1 MATTTYKT
9 LGQSAP
15 AATTSTDLYTVPAAT
30 SAIISTVVITNRS
43 ATDATFRL
51 SVSKLGAA
59 LANADYLVYDA
70 TVQGSGFITLTL
82 GITMATTDKLR
93 VYASTANL
101 SFNAF
106 GTEIA

>member
-9 LGQSAP
+9 LGQAAP

-30 SAIISTVVITNRS
+30 STIISTITVANRAAS
-43 ATDATFRL
+43 DATFRISQSL
-51 SVSKLGAA
+51 AGAA
-59 LANADYLVYDA
+59 ISDKDYLIYD
-70 TVQGSGFITLTL
+70 VSIPGSGFITLTL

-93 VYASTANL
+93 VYASSGDI

-106 GTEIA
+106 GTELS

>member
-1 MATTTYKT
+1 MATTYKT

-15 AATTSTDLYTVPAAT
+15 SATTSTDLYTVPAST
-30 SAIISTVVITNRS
+30 SAIVSTIVIANRA
-43 ATDATFRL
+43 ATSATFRL
-51 SVSKLGAA
+51 SQSKLGAA
-59 LANADYLVYDA
+59 LANADYLAYDV
-70 TVQGSGFITLTL
+70 TIQGNSFITLTL

-106 GTEIA
+106 GTELS

>member
-9 LGQSAP
+9 LGQAAP

-30 SAIISTVVITNRS
+30 SAIVSTITIANRA
-43 ATDATFRL
+43 ATDATFRISQSL
-51 SVSKLGAA
+51 TGAA
-59 LANADYLVYDA
+59 LQNKDYLIYDA
-70 TVQGSGFITLTL
+70 TIPASGFITLTL

-93 VYASTANL
+93 VYASSANI

-106 GTEIA
+106 GTELA

>member
-9 LGQSAP
+9 LGQAAP

-30 SAIISTVVITNRS
+30 SAIVSTITIANRA
-43 ATDATFRL
+43 ATDATFRISQSL
-51 SVSKLGAA
+51 TGAA
-59 LANADYLVYDA
+59 LANKDYLIYDA
-70 TVQGSGFITLTL
+70 TIPASGFITLTL
-82 GITMATTDKLR
+82 GITMAATDKLR
-93 VYASTANL
+93 VYASSANI

>member
-30 SAIISTVVITNRS
+30 SAIVSTITIANRA

-59 LANADYLVYDA
+59 IVNADYLVYDA
-70 TVQGSGFITLTL
+70 TIPASGFITLTL

-93 VYASTANL
+93 VYASSANI

-106 GTEIA
+106 GTELA

>member
-9 LGQSAP
+9 LGQAAP

-30 SAIISTVVITNRS
+30 SAIVSTITIANRA
-43 ATDATFRL
+43 ATDATFRISQSL
-51 SVSKLGAA
+51 VGAA
-59 LANADYLVYDA
+59 LANKDYLVYDA
-70 TVQGSGFITLTL
+70 TIPASGFITLTL

-93 VYASTANL
+93 VYASSANI

-106 GTEIA
+106 GTELA

>member
-9 LGQSAP
+9 LGQAAP

-30 SAIISTVVITNRS
+30 QAIVSTITIANRA
-43 ATDATFRL
+43 ATDATFRISQSL
-51 SVSKLGAA
+51 TGAA
-59 LANADYLVYDA
+59 LANKDYLVYDA
-70 TVQGSGFITLTL
+70 TVPGSGFITLTL

-93 VYASTANL
+93 VYASSANI

>member
-9 LGQSAP
+9 LGQAAP

-30 SAIISTVVITNRS
+30 SAIISTITVANR
-43 ATDATFRL
+43 AGTDATFRISQSL
-51 SVSKLGAA
+51 AGAA
-59 LANADYLVYDA
+59 LTNKDYLVYDA
-70 TVQGSGFITLTL
+70 VVPGSGFITLTL

-93 VYASTANL
+93 VYASSANI

>member
-9 LGQSAP
+9 LGQAAP

-30 SAIISTVVITNRS
+30 EAIVSTITIANRA
-43 ATDATFRL
+43 ATDATFRISQSL
-51 SVSKLGAA
+51 AGAV
-59 LANADYLVYDA
+59 LANKDYLIYDA
-70 TVQGSGFITLTL
+70 TVPASGFITLTL
-82 GITMATTDKLR
+82 GITMAATDKLR
-93 VYASTANL
+93 VYASSANI